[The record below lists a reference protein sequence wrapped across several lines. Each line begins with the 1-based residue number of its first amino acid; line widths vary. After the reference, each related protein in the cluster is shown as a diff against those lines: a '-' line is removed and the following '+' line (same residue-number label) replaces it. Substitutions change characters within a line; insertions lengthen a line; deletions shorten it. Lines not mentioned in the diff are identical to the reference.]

1 MKLLAVDAGNTRVKW
16 GLHDGRDWFLRGSFA
31 TADVDTPVAFE
42 HLPDGLSVERAL
54 ISNVAGPTVSTVMH
68 GRLHGVAARL
78 ENIASLA
85 EQCGVTN
92 RYTAADTLGTD
103 RWAAL
108 IGAHAAAHDS
118 PRAQLVI
125 VAGTALTVDALT
137 AEGEFL
143 GGLIVPGL
151 DLMRQSLHRAT
162 AQLPATKGGYHT
174 FPRSTA
180 DAVTAGAIEAACGA
194 IQRMYTHFT
203 AHNGEAPHCV
213 GSGGAMLLL
222 AHHLPFPVAVNDHL
236 VLDGLLAISRAG

>member
-16 GLHDGRDWFLRGSFA
+16 GLHDGRDWFIRGSFA
-31 TADVDTPVAFE
+31 TADIGTPVAFE
-42 HLPDGLSVERAL
+42 HLPAGLAVECAL
-54 ISNVAGPTVSTVMH
+54 ISNVAGADVGAALH
-68 GRLHGVAARL
+68 GWLYGVAARF
-78 ENIASLA
+78 ESIGSLPA
-85 EQCGVTN
+85 QCGVIN
-92 RYTAADTLGTD
+92 RYSAPDALGSD

-108 IGAHAAAHDS
+108 IAAHAAAHDS

-162 AQLPATKGGYHT
+162 AQLPATKGDYHT

-180 DAVTAGAIEAACGA
+180 DAITAGAIEAAAGA

-213 GSGGAMLLL
+213 GSGGAMLHL

-236 VLDGLLAISRAG
+236 VLDGLLSISRAG